1 MGKSSSNGIVL
12 TTPKGDV
19 QIRSF
24 CSPQEIR
31 QCTFDREFRYH
42 AHFKS
47 LYTSRELL
55 GKSAE
60 EPGANIVLALVDHNH
75 IIGYAVLAYPDP
87 GERWADLGPE
97 IMMEVEAMEVC
108 RSRRSLKIAPGLL
121 KMVVGHPQV
130 EEKIIYMVGYSWT
143 WDLKG
148 ARKTAQQYRQML
160 IKLFEPRGFKEYRTN
175 EPNICLKPENL
186 FMCRVGNN
194 ISQVILDRFKWLR
207 FGLSPWT
214 WKVNGR

>member
-1 MGKSSSNGIVL
+1 MGKSSSSDIVL

-24 CSPQEIR
+24 CSPEEIR
-31 QCTFDREFRYH
+31 QCTFDREFRCH

-55 GKSAE
+55 EKSAE
-60 EPGANIVLALVDHNH
+60 EPGANIVLALVEHNH

-97 IMMEVEAMEVC
+97 IMMEVEAIEVC

-148 ARKTAQQYRQML
+148 PGRQ
-160 IKLFEPRGFKEYRTN
+160 P
-175 EPNICLKPENL
+175 
-186 FMCRVGNN
+186 NN
-194 ISQVILDRFKWLR
+194 IVRCSSSSLNPMDSRNTGPTSRTFV
-207 FGLSPWT
+207 
-214 WKVNGR
+214 